1 MKTFKTTGACIPS
14 KNYMVDLSSRL
25 KAIKAMVDAGDYFT
39 INRARQYGK
48 TTTLTALE
56 TYLDP
61 EYTVLSLDFQGI
73 SAGAFETEGEFV
85 QALCRIIIDARDMLG
100 TDVPDQ
106 YIAEMA
112 ALNEKEPDRVKLD
125 DIFRVFTKWC
135 KAADKPVVLIIDE
148 VDSATNNQVF
158 LDFLAQLRDRYL
170 RRETRNVPTFQSVIL
185 AGVTDVKNLRRKIR
199 PEDEHKFNSPWN
211 IAADFTVEMSF
222 SVSDISGM
230 LAEYEADHHTGMDV
244 NTVAQIIEDYTSGYP
259 FLVSRICQLLDG
271 DTKIEWNRHGIAEI
285 VRRILMETNTL
296 FDSLMG
302 KVHSNEGL
310 REVLWRILFSGE
322 TLTFNAYTLAI
333 ADAKMFGFVRNN
345 NGTVEVSNRIFE
357 TLLYNYFLSQEELN
371 SLTYQAATE
380 DKQQY
385 IKNGRLDM
393 DYVLKRFVTIYDDLY
408 GDKNETFDEAE
419 GRQRFLLFIRPIIN
433 GTGNYYIEAETRNK
447 KRMDLVIDYKGEQF
461 VVELKIWDGTKYH
474 EEGEK
479 QLCGYLDRM
488 HLEKGYLLTYS
499 FNKQKKTGVEYRTIN
514 GKKLME
520 AVV

>member
-1 MKTFKTTGACIPS
+1 MKTFQTAGACAPD

-25 KAIKAMVDAGDYFT
+25 KAIKAMVDQGLYFT

-48 TTTLTALE
+48 TTTLSALRS
-56 TYLDP
+56 YLADI
-61 EYTVLSLDFQGI
+61 YDVISLDFQRI
-73 SAGAFETEGEFV
+73 TDADFKTEGDFTYAFCDELKRRTRGKMTIPV
-85 QALCRIIIDARDMLG
+85 EIMDRLNTILSRDAATLKMRNLF
-100 TDVPDQ
+100 DVIEDWCAV
-106 YIAEMA
+106 AE
-112 ALNEKEPDRVKLD
+112 KKL
-125 DIFRVFTKWC
+125 
-135 KAADKPVVLIIDE
+135 VLIIDE

-158 LDFLAQLRDRYL
+158 LDFLARLRDAYL
-170 RRETRNVPTFQSVIL
+170 SRNLEGYPAFQSVIL
-185 AGVTDVKNLRRKIR
+185 AGVTDVKNMKRKLR
-199 PEDEHKFNSPWN
+199 PDDDHKENSPWN
-211 IAADFTVEMSF
+211 IAADFNVDMSF
-222 SVSDISGM
+222 SSTDIAGM
-230 LAEYEADHHTGMDV
+230 LGEYEADHHTGMDV

-271 DTKIEWNRHGIAEI
+271 DTKIDWNRHGIAEI